1 MPEPDD
7 VTLLR
12 RYAGGDESAFTTL
25 FERHVHLVYSAA
37 LRQTRNPSH
46 AEEITQAVFIL
57 LARKAKSLSPKT
69 ILSGWL
75 YQAAR
80 LTAAS
85 LIKREIRRQ
94 RREQEVYMQTLTEP
108 DISLWE
114 QISPLL
120 DDAMGRLGEKDRNAI
135 VLRFFENRTPQEVA
149 SALKLNEVTSRK
161 RVSRALEKLRT
172 FFAKRGVVLTTA
184 VIAGTISGNSVQAA
198 PAALANSATAI
209 AIAKGA
215 MAGGSTLTLVKGALK
230 IMAWTKT
237 KAIVTAA
244 LVATVSAGIFE
255 AHQAAQLRTQN
266 QTLQQQQASLTEQ
279 IQQLSQSLAD
289 ATNQLTGLLAE
300 NAQVKSNSNENELLK
315 LRGEVTQLRTA
326 NVQNHSND
334 PTEEAAKD
342 VAAKAKRLKQW
353 LEQNPNKNIPELQN
367 LTAQDWLRGANYSGD
382 LKTDDDLNRALSQ
395 LRRDA
400 KRTFAYSIG
409 EALANYIAVNNGQLP
424 GDISQLES
432 YFNPPIDGAILQ
444 RYQLL
449 QTGNLGGIPNN
460 EPLIAEKAPVDD
472 QYDSLFKI
480 SATGFSY
487 QGTGTS
493 WVNGSGKGGFGTNI
507 TAKIKPFERQ

>member
-1 MPEPDD
+1 MPEPEDI
-7 VTLLR
+7 TLLR
-12 RYAGGDESAFTTL
+12 QYAGGDQSAFTVL
-25 FERHVHLVYSAA
+25 FERHVHLVYSVA
-37 LRQTRNPSH
+37 LRQSRNPSH
-46 AEEITQAVFIL
+46 AEEVTQAVFIL
-57 LARKAKSLSPKT
+57 LARKAKSLSSKT

-80 LTAAS
+80 LTTAS

-120 DDAMGRLGEKDRNAI
+120 DDAMGWLGEKERDAI

-149 SALKLNEVTSRK
+149 AALKLNEATSRK

-184 VIAGTISGNSVQAA
+184 IIASTIAGNSVQAA

-215 MAGGSTLTLVKGALK
+215 TAGGSTLTLVKGALK

-237 KAIVTAA
+237 QTIVTAA
-244 LVATVSAGIFE
+244 LVATVSAGLFE
-255 AHQAAQLRTQN
+255 AHQAAQLRPQN
-266 QTLQQQQASLTEQ
+266 QSLQQQQASLTAQ

-289 ATNQLTGLLAE
+289 ATNRLDGLFAE
-300 NAQVKSNSNENELLK
+300 NTQLKSSSNQHELLK
-315 LRGEVTQLRTA
+315 LRGEVGQLRTA
-326 NVQNHSND
+326 NAQNASTD
-334 PTEEAAKD
+334 PTD
-342 VAAKAKRLKQW
+342 VAAKDAAAKVKQMKQW
-353 LEQNPNKNIPELQN
+353 LDQNPNKKIPELQY
-367 LTAQDWLRGANYSGD
+367 LTAQEWLRGVNYSGD
-382 LKTDDDLNRALSQ
+382 LKTDDDFARALSQ

-400 KRTFAYSIG
+400 KRTFANSIG
-409 EALANYIAVNNGQLP
+409 EALANYIAGNSGQLP
-424 GDISQLES
+424 GAVSQLES
-432 YFNPPIDGAILQ
+432 YFNPPIDGTILQ
-444 RYQLL
+444 RYQVL
-449 QTGNLGGIPNN
+449 QTGNLSDVPNN
-460 EPLIAEKAPVDD
+460 QPLIAEIAPVDD
-472 QYDSLFKI
+472 QYDSLFTI

-493 WVNGSGKGGFGTNI
+493 FVNGSGRGGFGTNI
-507 TAKIKPFERQ
+507 TAKINPFERQ